1 MTAVYPAP
9 ESFVPTMEPLMTEE
23 SARAIL
29 NMRMPQE
36 VQDRISVIAHR
47 CREGLLS
54 EEEHRDYKLYADQVS
69 FLSLLQAQAR
79 LLLKKAGKL

>member
-54 EEEHRDYKLYADQVS
+54 EE
-69 FLSLLQAQAR
+69 
-79 LLLKKAGKL
+79 

>member
-1 MTAVYPAP
+1 
-9 ESFVPTMEPLMTEE
+9 
-23 SARAIL
+23 
-29 NMRMPQE
+29 
-36 VQDRISVIAHR
+36 
-47 CREGLLS
+47 LLS